1 MSNIDPTPY
10 LKDYAFVDK
19 LGSGSYGAVYKAH
32 RKTGIRDVVAIKC
45 VKKSNLSK
53 KEIDN
58 IVTEISLLKKLNHDF
73 IVEMSDFS
81 WDKNYIYINMEYCGG
96 GDLSRF
102 IRAKKKLPEN
112 TCHIFLQ
119 QLASALKYLR
129 QNNVAHMDLKPQ
141 NILLTNVIS
150 TKTIR
155 FKGPILKLADFG
167 FASYFLGDQT
177 KSSLRGSPLYMAPE
191 MVLDRKYDAKVDLWS
206 VGVIMFECLFG
217 KAPYKSDTVNEL
229 LQKIKLEEQIKI
241 PEIPKLSN
249 SCEDLL
255 ARCLQRD
262 PEKRIDFPDFFE
274 HPFLDLE
281 HMPTEESEMK
291 ASRIVEQ
298 AIKLDREN
306 KFQEAIA
313 SYGEALQY
321 WLPLLKNERSNS
333 KRIDLQT
340 KIEKYIQRAEELK
353 RQFMRKPHNDN
364 PRLTNSTT
372 ISCEAANSVSCE
384 NTVDHLGSNGNH
396 SLETIEDLIHK
407 CSTTPQLK
415 LGLEILLSA
424 ESYEKERQYKMALDN
439 YQKGLE
445 LMIPLLRTEP
455 KGERKAA
462 LTPQIKRW
470 MTKAEAVKELI
481 SIQEQVLANSNVEID
496 SDKTCIL
503 Q

>member
-1 MSNIDPTPY
+1 MSNSDPTPY

-32 RKTGIRDVVAIKC
+32 RKTGVRNVVAIKC

-53 KEIDN
+53 GEIDN

-81 WDKNYIYINMEYCGG
+81 WDQNYIYINMEYCGG

-102 IRAKKKLPEN
+102 IRARKKLPEN
-112 TCHIFLQ
+112 TCHVFLQ

-129 QNNVAHMDLKPQ
+129 QNDVAHMDLKPQ
-141 NILLTNVIS
+141 NILLTNVIT

-167 FASYFLGDQT
+167 FASYFSREQT

-229 LQKIKLEEQIKI
+229 LKKIQIEEPIKI
-241 PEIPKLSN
+241 PECPKLSN
-249 SCEDLL
+249 TCEDLL

-262 PEKRIDFPDFFE
+262 PCQRIDFPEFFE
-274 HPFLDLE
+274 HSFLDLE
-281 HMPTEESEMK
+281 HMPTEESEKK
-291 ASRIVEQ
+291 ASTIIEQ
-298 AIKLDREN
+298 AIKFDCEN
-306 KFQEAIA
+306 DLPKAIA
-313 SYGEALQY
+313 AYGEGLQY
-321 WLPLLKNERSNS
+321 WLPLLKNERSSS
-333 KRIDLQT
+333 KKADLQI
-340 KIEKYIQRAEELK
+340 KIERYIQRAEELK
-353 RQFMRKPHNDN
+353 RQLLRKPQDDT
-364 PRLTNSTT
+364 PRLSNPTS
-372 ISCEAANSVSCE
+372 AASRETGNIYLDSSPPE
-384 NTVDHLGSNGNH
+384 NAD
-396 SLETIEDLIHK
+396 DLIRK

-415 LGLEILLSA
+415 LGLEILQSA
-424 ESYEKERQYKMALDN
+424 ESYEKERQYKLALEN

-445 LMIPLLRTEP
+445 LMIPLLKTEP

-462 LTPQIKRW
+462 LTPEIKRW

-481 SIQEQVLANSNVEID
+481 SIQEQVLAENTVEID
-496 SDKTCIL
+496 SEKTCIL